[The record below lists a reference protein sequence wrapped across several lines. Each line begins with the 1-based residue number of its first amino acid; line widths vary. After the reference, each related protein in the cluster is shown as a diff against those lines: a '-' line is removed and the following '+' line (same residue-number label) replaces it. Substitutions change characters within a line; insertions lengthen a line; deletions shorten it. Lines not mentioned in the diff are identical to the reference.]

1 MDELAELAGADPV
14 AFRLAHL
21 KDPRARAVLEAA
33 VEAAG
38 WEPHVGPSGRG
49 LGVALSRYHDTMGY
63 AAVVAEVD
71 VDVDADRLAVRRLVI
86 AADLGTVVSP
96 EGARQQL
103 EGGALQ
109 GVSRT
114 LHEELRVDRR
124 GVRTDSWET
133 YPVLRFS
140 DVPHLDLILL
150 DRSGDRPL
158 GAGEVTTPPTPAAIA
173 NALDDAT
180 GIRLR
185 DLPLTT
191 AALRDRVLG
200 MDEAELARV
209 LIG

>member
-1 MDELAELAGADPV
+1 M
-14 AFRLAHL
+14 
-21 KDPRARAVLEAA
+21 
-33 VEAAG
+33 
-38 WEPHVGPSGRG
+38 
-49 LGVALSRYHDTMGY
+49 
-63 AAVVAEVD
+63 
-71 VDVDADRLAVRRLVI
+71 
-86 AADLGTVVSP
+86 
-96 EGARQQL
+96 

-124 GVRTDSWET
+124 AVRTESWET

-140 DVPHLDLILL
+140 DVPRIELILL
-150 DRSGDRPL
+150 DRPGDRPL

-191 AALRDRVLG
+191 TVLRERVLG
-200 MDEAELARV
+200 MDDAELARV